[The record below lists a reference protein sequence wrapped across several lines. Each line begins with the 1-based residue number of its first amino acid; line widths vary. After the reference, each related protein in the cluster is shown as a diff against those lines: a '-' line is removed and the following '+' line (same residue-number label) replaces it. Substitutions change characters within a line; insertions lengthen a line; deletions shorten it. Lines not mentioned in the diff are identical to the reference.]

1 MLANNKIFLLL
12 PSVKNLS
19 NHPSLKEKKT
29 MLKIQLTHTPIR
41 RPLAETSFGSENT
54 SAKTDKSLLGLTH
67 SGFKMHSGV
76 TNYEA
81 ISHAVIKEN
90 DNVNILKKKTA
101 KNVNFGGL
109 PVSTAAK
116 GLKATKTWKFAQSD
130 LLHKFLK
137 LADSNQT
144 VFDALFALLITC
156 GLRPAAIMA
165 QANEHNKEK
174 NKKAASHSISS
185 GIIGYV
191 FAVVIYSHIKKGL
204 DKIRKNPEK
213 YAQKAEKFFT
223 YNGTKKMAASKRF
236 QTFTMLCNYVPQ
248 VITASIRSAITIAMI
263 PYIDKYILNKIFG
276 AKTQPTT
283 KEELKEDPTYKFAFI
298 NFKNNNSSNA
308 NKVFQNFTGV
318 MK

>member
-1 MLANNKIFLLL
+1 MLANNKIFQLL

-29 MLKIQLTHTPIR
+29 MLKIQTTHSPIGR
-41 RPLAETSFGSENT
+41 LQNASSFGSETN
-54 SAKTDKSLLGLTH
+54 SVQAYHLGQEH
-67 SGFKMHSGV
+67 SGFKMCSDMKDYDV
-76 TNYEA
+76 LDC
-81 ISHAVIKEN
+81 AVIRKN
-90 DNVNILKKKTA
+90 NNVTMNKKTA

-109 PVSTAAK
+109 PVSAVSNGIKSTN
-116 GLKATKTWKFAQSD
+116 TWKFAQSN

-137 LADSNQT
+137 MADSNQT

-191 FAVVIYSHIKKGL
+191 FAVVIYSPIKKGL
-204 DKIRKNPEK
+204 DKIRNNPEK

-236 QTFTMLCNYVPQ
+236 QTYTMLCNYVPQ

-276 AKTQPTT
+276 SKTPPATT
-283 KEELKEDPTYKFAFI
+283 EELKNDPTYKFAFV
-298 NFKNNNSSNA
+298 NFKNNNSNSNA